1 MIENAITLTL
11 DQPRE
16 RVFDF
21 LTDLPNEP
29 AWNPDCS
36 SVEMLSPKPVGK
48 GSTYRGHFRG
58 MGRVMVELTA
68 HERPERFATRER
80 SRMATGDFEFV
91 LTPHGE
97 QTHGEL
103 RMKLRPRGAML
114 LLQPLM
120 RRKIGRFLV
129 DLPGN
134 IQDGLAQHAGVNDQ
148 AVGERRPESP
158 GPLVGRTSRP
168 RAPGQG

>member
-11 DQPRE
+11 DKPHE

-21 LTDLPNEP
+21 LTDLHNEP

-36 SVEMLSPKPVGK
+36 SVEMLSPEPVGT

-58 MGRVMVELTA
+58 MGQVMVEMTA
-68 HERPERFATRER
+68 HERPRRFATRER

-97 QTHGEL
+97 RTEVDLHLQIRPHG
-103 RMKLRPRGAML
+103 PML

-120 RRKIGRFLV
+120 RRRITQFLA
-129 DLPGN
+129 DLPGH
-134 IQDGLAQHAGVNDQ
+134 IQEGLDSADAQAQ
-148 AVGERRPESP
+148 RPGSS
-158 GPLVGRTSRP
+158 T
-168 RAPGQG
+168 